1 MSVLEIVKDSGLNR
15 SKPRVGRGTGNG
27 RGKTST
33 RGHKG
38 QNSRSG
44 GGVRPYFEGGQ
55 MPLYRR
61 IPKRGFKNINKV
73 YANLLNVSV
82 LNAFSEGDVVDIK
95 SLLEKGMIKNNGAP
109 IKLLANG
116 DLSVKGLK
124 IKVDK
129 ASKAALEKVKKANGE
144 VEIVSA

>member
-1 MSVLEIVKDSGLNR
+1 MPVLEIVKDSGWNR

-44 GGVRPYFEGGQ
+44 GGVSPYFEGGQ

-73 YANLLNVSV
+73 YFNLVNISSLNV
-82 LNAFSEGDVVDIK
+82 FSEGDVVDIQV
-95 SLLEKGMIKNNGAP
+95 LLEKGMIKSNGAP
-109 IKLLANG
+109 VKLLANG
-116 DLSVKGLK
+116 ELIVKGLK
-124 IKVDK
+124 VKVHK
-129 ASKAALEKVKKANGE
+129 ASEMAQKKVKKVNGE
-144 VEIVSA
+144 IEIVSA